1 MTGLSGLVVWLS
13 EARLW
18 WRQRNSRGDRG
29 SLSCCTNRF
38 IYIRSPPRMSP
49 KEQQSI
55 LTIALLAAFADG
67 HKADTERE
75 SIRRLAESLGPV
87 AGGMGLAH
95 LYQDVLLK
103 RVSLAD
109 AVAGLQDAGQRQLA
123 YEMAVCVCDADGRQS
138 DAERAFLVDLKT
150 RLKLDPEEAT
160 AFERQEAAMVDAV
173 DKAVPVAVSPV
184 AAPPPV
190 TATADPGV
198 DLDKSILNY
207 ALLNG
212 ALELLP
218 QSWASM
224 AIIPLQV
231 KMVYGIGKA
240 HGVEL
245 DQGHIREF
253 IAAVGV
259 GLTSQYLEQFG
270 RKLLG
275 GLLGKAAGRTVGR
288 IGGAATGMAFS
299 FASTYALGQV
309 AKRYYAGGRVM
320 STHLLKQTFQD
331 LLGPARQM
339 QAQYLPQIQQK
350 AATLDAGQIMQMVRQ

>member
-1 MTGLSGLVVWLS
+1 
-13 EARLW
+13 
-18 WRQRNSRGDRG
+18 
-29 SLSCCTNRF
+29 
-38 IYIRSPPRMSP
+38 MSP
-49 KEQQSI
+49 QEQQAI
-55 LTIALLAAFADG
+55 LTIALLAGFADG
-67 HKADTERE
+67 HKADSERE
-75 SIRRLAESLGPV
+75 AIRRMADSLGQED
-87 AGGMGLAH
+87 AGAGLPR

-103 RVSLAD
+103 RVSLAT
-109 AVAGLQDAGQRQLA
+109 ATSSLQDAGQRQLA

-138 DAERAFLVDLKT
+138 ELERAFLAELKT
-150 RLKLDPEEAT
+150 LLKLDPTAAA
-160 AFERQEAAMVDAV
+160 AFEREADAIVDAAET
-173 DKAVPVAVSPV
+173 AVPVAMPAAV
-184 AAPPPV
+184 AAAPV
-190 TATADPGV
+190 VAASVAAGV

-231 KMVYGIGKA
+231 KMVYAIGKA

-275 GLLGKAAGRTVGR
+275 GLLGKVAGRAIGG

-299 FASTYALGQV
+299 FATTYALGQV

-320 STHLLKQTFQD
+320 STALLQETFQD
-331 LLGPARQM
+331 LLGPAKQM
-339 QAQYLPQIQQK
+339 QAQYLPQIRQK
-350 AATLDAGQIMQMVRQ
+350 AATLDAGQIMQMIKQ

>member
-1 MTGLSGLVVWLS
+1 MPMESNHAILSL
-13 EARLW
+13 
-18 WRQRNSRGDRG
+18 
-29 SLSCCTNRF
+29 
-38 IYIRSPPRMSP
+38 
-49 KEQQSI
+49 
-55 LTIALLAAFADG
+55 ALMAAYADG
-67 HKADTERE
+67 HQADTERDTM
-75 SIRRLAESLGPV
+75 RQLASSLGGSE
-87 AGGMGLAH
+87 GGALTRAV
-95 LYQDVLLK
+95 QDVLLK
-103 RVSLAD
+103 RVTLAD
-109 AVAGLQDAGQRQLA
+109 AVAGLEDPGQRQLA

-138 DAERAFLVDLKT
+138 PAEAAFLTDLKA
-150 RLKLDPEEAT
+150 RLKLDVGEVA
-160 AFERQEAAMVDAV
+160 AFEREADAIVDAAE
-173 DKAVPVAVSPV
+173 KAVPVAVPV
-184 AAPPPV
+184 AVVAPV
-190 TATADPGV
+190 VAATAAPGV

-231 KMVYGIGKA
+231 KMVYAIGKA

-275 GLLGKAAGRTVGR
+275 GLLGKAAGRALGG

-299 FASTYALGQV
+299 FATTYALGQV

-320 STHLLKQTFQD
+320 STDLLKQTFQD
-331 LLGPARQM
+331 LLGPAKQM

-350 AATLDAGQIMQMVRQ
+350 AATLDAGQIMQMIKG

>member
-1 MTGLSGLVVWLS
+1 MTP
-13 EARLW
+13 
-18 WRQRNSRGDRG
+18 Q
-29 SLSCCTNRF
+29 
-38 IYIRSPPRMSP
+38 
-49 KEQQSI
+49 EQQSI

-67 HKADTERE
+67 SKADTERE
-75 SIRRLAESLGPV
+75 AIRRMTETLPHESGGPMLV
-87 AGGMGLAH
+87 R

-138 DAERAFLVDLKT
+138 PPETAFLADLKN
-150 RLKLDPEEAT
+150 RLKLDAS
-160 AFERQEAAMVDAV
+160 EAAAFDREADAIVDAAEKGV
-173 DKAVPVAVSPV
+173 PAKAPVAPPVV
-184 AAPPPV
+184 AATV
-190 TATADPGV
+190 APGV
-198 DLDKSILNY
+198 DLDKSILNH

-231 KMVYGIGKA
+231 KMVYAIGKA

-288 IGGAATGMAFS
+288 MGGAATGMAFS
-299 FASTYALGQV
+299 FATTYALGQV

-320 STHLLKQTFQD
+320 STELLKQSFQD
-331 LLGPARQM
+331 LLGPAKQM

-350 AATLDAGQIMQMVRQ
+350 AATLDAAQVMQMVRGGV

>member
-1 MTGLSGLVVWLS
+1 MSTDSQHAILS
-13 EARLW
+13 
-18 WRQRNSRGDRG
+18 
-29 SLSCCTNRF
+29 
-38 IYIRSPPRMSP
+38 
-49 KEQQSI
+49 
-55 LTIALLAAFADG
+55 IALMAAYADG
-67 HKADTERE
+67 HQADTERDTV
-75 SIRRLAESLGPV
+75 RQLATSLGGSEGQ
-87 AGGMGLAH
+87 ALARVV
-95 LYQDVLLK
+95 QDVLLK
-103 RVSLAD
+103 RVSLLD
-109 AVAGLQDAGQRQLA
+109 AASSLQDAGQRQLA

-138 DAERAFLVDLKT
+138 DAERAFLAQLKAN
-150 RLKLDPEEAT
+150 LKLDPVAAE
-160 AFERQEAAMVDAV
+160 AFEREADAIVEAAE
-173 DKAVPVAVSPV
+173 KAVPVAVPAAV
-184 AAPPPV
+184 AAGPV
-190 TATADPGV
+190 VSASVASGV

-231 KMVYGIGKA
+231 KMVYAIGKA

-275 GLLGKAAGRTVGR
+275 GLLGKVAGRAIGGV
-288 IGGAATGMAFS
+288 GGAATGMAFS
-299 FASTYALGQV
+299 FATTYALGQV

-320 STHLLKQTFQD
+320 STALLQETFQS
-331 LLGPARQM
+331 LLGPAKLM
-339 QAQYLPQIQQK
+339 QTQYLPQIRQK
-350 AATLDAGQIMQMVRQ
+350 AATLDAGQIMQMVRGGV